1 MPPFFTGVNMEVVY
15 LFYEADRTRI
25 PFFDRDSEIAKRLS
39 ESLSGYWD
47 KEHNQYILEYRLS
60 ADQCRSTFDDRP
72 FLEVGKE
79 YDGKVIINGFFERR
93 WLFPKDREA
102 RVSGDRATLDTGNR
116 DMDCIVNAVSRS
128 EKLSAGYVD
137 RLETELHSRK
147 YSPKTIYMYIH
158 FNKALC
164 RWRQKTPPEMT
175 DLDIKE
181 YMAHLDRD
189 CKLSSSSMNLALSAI
204 RFFYNAVLKRN
215 LGQEQFR
222 PNGGKRLPEVFSRSE
237 VQRLLDVEK
246 NPKHRLLLMLTYS
259 SGFRVSEVVCLRK
272 QDIDLSRRTILVR
285 RSKGRK
291 DRYTLLSE
299 RAADFIQKYCKLFDV
314 DGWLFPGHKGHISIR
329 SAQHIFDKALQ
340 NAHIEK
346 NVSIHSLRH
355 TFATHLLEN
364 GTDIRYIQ
372 GLLGHANISTT
383 ERYTHVARRTLLR
396 IKSPL
401 DID

>member
-1 MPPFFTGVNMEVVY
+1 MEVVY
-15 LFYEADRTRI
+15 LFYEAGRIRI

-39 ESLSGYWD
+39 EFLSGYWD
-47 KEHNQYILEYRLS
+47 GGHNQYILKHRLS
-60 ADQCRSTFDDRP
+60 ADQCRSAFEGRP

-79 YDGKVIINGFFERR
+79 YDDKVIVNGFFERR
-93 WLFPKDREA
+93 WLFPKYREA
-102 RVSGDRATLDTGNR
+102 ACVPGDQAAIDTGNR
-116 DMDCIVNAVSRS
+116 DMNCIINAVSRS

-137 RLETELHSRK
+137 KLETELHSRK
-147 YSPKTIYMYIH
+147 YSPRTIHMYIH
-158 FNKALC
+158 FNKVLC

-175 DLDIKE
+175 DQDIKE

-189 CKLSSSSMNLALSAI
+189 CKFSSSSMNLALSAI
-204 RFFYNAVLKRN
+204 RFFYNIVLKRS
-215 LGQEQFR
+215 LGLEQFR
-222 PNGGKRLPEVFSRSE
+222 PNGGTRLPEVFSRSE

-259 SGFRVSEVVCLRK
+259 SGLRVSEVVCLRK
-272 QDIDLSRRTILVR
+272 RDIDFSRRTILIR

-299 RAADFIQKYCKLFDV
+299 RAADFIQEYCRLFGI
-314 DGWLFPGHKGHISIR
+314 DGWLFPGHKDHISIR
-329 SAQHIFDKALQ
+329 SAQHIFDKALR
-340 NAHIEK
+340 NAHVEK

-372 GLLGHANISTT
+372 GLLGHVSITTT

-401 DID
+401 DTD